1 MTVRGQKY
9 LAALVAALMVASAVT
24 LPATAEAPKR
34 FQSETP
40 APRIDYWQ
48 KREAD
53 IVAQIAGTE
62 DLTAVKLVFIGDS
75 ITDFWHLDENPWF
88 KGKWMGKPVWDESF
102 GETATKNRALNFGV
116 SGDRIEHVLYRLTPS
131 AQGGMGLLD
140 RTDLQPEYLVIM
152 LGINNTFDGEEP
164 LADSLFNGVKAA
176 IDTAHKAKPGAKI
189 ILQSILPTD
198 DPAKN
203 AQTVTAANTRLA
215 ELAKQSGYASW
226 VTYLDLY
233 RSFVDDAGTQRKELF
248 VDGLHPARDGYRIWR
263 DRLLESLATARTRR

>member
-1 MTVRGQKY
+1 MTVRGQKH
-9 LAALVAALMVASAVT
+9 LAALAATLTFALAATPSA
-24 LPATAEAPKR
+24 AAEAPKR

-40 APRIDYWQ
+40 APRVDYWQ
-48 KREAD
+48 KREAE
-53 IVAQIAGTE
+53 IVAEIAGTK
-62 DLTAVKLVFIGDS
+62 DLSAVKLVFIGDS

-102 GETATKNRALNFGV
+102 GETASRNRALNFGI

-140 RTDLQPEYLVIM
+140 RRDLQPEFLVVM

-203 AQTVTAANTRLA
+203 AQTVTAVNTRLA
-215 ELAKQSGYASW
+215 ALAKQSEYAPW
-226 VTYLDLY
+226 VAYLDLY
-233 RSFVDDAGTQRKELF
+233 QSFVDAAGTQRKELF

-263 DRLLESLATARTRR
+263 NRLVECLASARKPR

>member
-1 MTVRGQKY
+1 VAVPSLKY
-9 LAALVAALMVASAVT
+9 LVAFVAAVMVVSANAQ
-24 LPATAEAPKR
+24 PADAEPSKR

-40 APRIDYWQ
+40 APRVDYWQ
-48 KREAD
+48 KRESE
-53 IVAQIAGTE
+53 IVAKIAGTK
-62 DLTAVKLVFIGDS
+62 DLSAVKLLFIGDS

-88 KGKWMGKPVWDESF
+88 KGKWMGKSIWDESF
-102 GETATKNRALNFGV
+102 GETANKNRALNLGI

-140 RTDLQPEYLVIM
+140 RADLQPEFLIIM

-164 LADSLFNGVKAA
+164 LSDSLFKGVKTAV
-176 IDTAHKAKPGAKI
+176 DTAQKAKPGAKI

-203 AQTVTAANTRLA
+203 AQTVTAVNAKLA
-215 ELAKQSGYASW
+215 ALAKQSEYAPW

-233 RSFVDDAGTQRKELF
+233 SSFVDASGFQRKELF
-248 VDGLHPARDGYRIWR
+248 VDGLHPGRDGYRVWR
-263 DRLLESLATARTRR
+263 DRLIERLAIARTRS

>member
-1 MTVRGQKY
+1 MAVPGRNSLKAIFAAVIVA
-9 LAALVAALMVASAVT
+9 LAVAQPAVAES
-24 LPATAEAPKR
+24 PKR
-34 FQSETP
+34 FRSETS

-48 KREAD
+48 KREAE
-53 IVAQIAGTE
+53 IVAQIIGTK
-62 DLTAVKLVFIGDS
+62 DLSPMKLVFIGDS

-102 GETATKNRALNFGV
+102 GVTASQNRALNFGI
-116 SGDRIEHVLYRLTPS
+116 SGDRIEHVLYRLTPA

-140 RTDLQPEYLVIM
+140 RADLQPEFLVIM

-176 IDTAHKAKPGAKI
+176 IDIAHKAKPGAKI

-203 AQTVTAANTRLA
+203 SQTVTVVNSRLA
-215 ELAKQSGYASW
+215 DLVKKPEYGSW
-226 VTYLDLY
+226 VAYLDLY
-233 RSFVDDAGTQRKELF
+233 PSFVDASGIQKRELF
-248 VDGLHPARDGYRIWR
+248 VDGLHPGRDGYRIWR
-263 DRLLESLATARTRR
+263 DRLINRLGTERAR